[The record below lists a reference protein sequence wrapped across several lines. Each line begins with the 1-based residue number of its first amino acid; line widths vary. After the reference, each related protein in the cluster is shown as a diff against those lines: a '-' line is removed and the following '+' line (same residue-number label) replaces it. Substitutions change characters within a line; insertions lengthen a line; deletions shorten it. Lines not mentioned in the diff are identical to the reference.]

1 MEQLMDPFFFLPY
14 QLFMYRVTKIH
25 VYILQ
30 QMAMLLH
37 REQSLCFVFRWWVF
51 SGFRAGHIRSFRV
64 EDEPFC
70 FHIQAGYVHAVL
82 TVHLTQNQRV
92 KVSVGADSDI
102 FLKILCGI
110 DCLLTLES
118 LRVCK
123 NLEQILVTNLSCKT
137 SVRIKACEI
146 YVI

>member
-1 MEQLMDPFFFLPY
+1 MGQLMDPFFFLPY
-14 QLFMYRVTKIH
+14 QLFMYRITNVH
-25 VYILQ
+25 VYGLQ
-30 QMAMLLH
+30 QMAMLLN
-37 REQSLCFVFRWWVF
+37 REQSLCFGFRWWVF
-51 SGFRAGHIRSFRV
+51 SGFRAGHIPSSHV
-64 EDEPFC
+64 EEEPFC
-70 FHIQAGYVHAVL
+70 FHIQAGYMRAVL

-92 KVSVGADSDI
+92 NVSVGADSDI

-110 DCLLTLES
+110 DHLLTLES

-137 SVRIKACEI
+137 SARIKACEI